1 MNAKEAMQ
9 ALLDG
14 KIVTTS
20 TCEWKLNGTGA
31 LIFKDTEGWAVSN
44 NVLNRITGVIEE
56 YPLTFEEALRAML
69 DGKVVEV
76 ERLDLKPR
84 FSYRFNRELS
94 CFEFYAISDGKW
106 WMTHISECEQI
117 CKWKVVE

>member
-1 MNAKEAMQ
+1 MTAREAMQ

-14 KIVTTS
+14 KTLRKDGVVITPAVWGLLMKFNNG
-20 TCEWKLNGTGA
+20 TCE
-31 LIFKDTEGWAVSN
+31 
-44 NVLNRITGVIEE
+44 RITLEDCEVVDE
-56 YPLTFEEALRAML
+56 YPLTFEQALRAML

-76 ERLDLKPR
+76 ERLDFIPR

-94 CFEFYAISDGKW
+94 CFEFYSTSDDKW
-106 WMTHISECEQI
+106 WMTHISECEQS